1 MKRIPKRGQFKLSLK
16 EQHELIK
23 RLVKDNRKG
32 KWNQGA
38 ANKLGNYMI
47 SNKIQTLALRGYY
60 AEISQHGLYVRET
73 PVEEYGIGYYLRV
86 TRFKGEL
93 PK

>member
-1 MKRIPKRGQFKLSLK
+1 MKGIPEREKPRLSLK

-23 RLVKDNRKG
+23 RLVKDKKKG
-32 KWNQGA
+32 KWNQEA

-47 SNKIQTLALRGYY
+47 SNKIQSLALRGYY
-60 AEISQHGLYVRET
+60 AEISQKGLYVQET

-86 TRFKGEL
+86 KHFKGEL